1 MTAHALTDTNAA
13 EDGAAD
19 PSPLAIGPWLA
30 ADPYG
35 MTAAEK
41 DAALSAV
48 LRALTQHHR
57 AACPDYA
64 RILDLL
70 GTGENGMTHLADVPF
85 LPVRLF
91 KAFDLLSVP
100 RDEVFKTMTSSGTS
114 GQSVS
119 RIYLDRETAAL
130 QGKVLAR
137 LMGDLLGPKRLPM
150 LVIDS
155 PAVLRDRNA
164 FSARG
169 AGILGFSLFGK
180 DVTYAL
186 DDEMRLNLPAIEAF
200 LARHAGERI
209 FLFGFTFM
217 IWQHFHRAL
226 EASGIRLPIDNGIL
240 LHGGGWKKLQDE
252 AVDNAEFRAA
262 LGRSTGIS
270 RVVNY
275 YGMVEQT
282 GSIFLECEHGHLH
295 APIQAEVII
304 RDPLTFRCMEVG
316 ETGLIEVLSL
326 LPRSYPGHALLTED
340 LGRIEGVDDCPC
352 GRHGTYFS
360 VAGRIAKA
368 EVRGCSDTYEAR
380 S

>member
-1 MTAHALTDTNAA
+1 MASAA
-13 EDGAAD
+13 FDIA
-19 PSPLAIGPWLA
+19 PWLDV
-30 ADPYG
+30 DPYG
-35 MTAAEK
+35 MAAAEK
-41 DAALSAV
+41 DAALTAV
-48 LRALTQHHR
+48 MRALTEHHR
-57 AACPDYA
+57 ALSSEYG
-64 RILDLL
+64 RILELTAD
-70 GTGENGMTHLADVPF
+70 ENAPFETLADVPF

-91 KAFDLLSVP
+91 KMFDLLSVP
-100 RDEVFKTMTSSGTS
+100 RDQIFKTMTSSGTS
-114 GQSVS
+114 GQAVS

-137 LMGDLLGPKRLPM
+137 LMSHLLGPKRVPM

-155 PAVLRDRNA
+155 PSVLRDRNA

-186 DDEMRLNLPAIEAF
+186 DEDMQLNLPAIEAF
-200 LARHAGERI
+200 LERHAGQPI

-217 IWQHFHRAL
+217 IWSHFYRAL
-226 EASGIRLPIDNGIL
+226 EAAGRSLPIDKGIL

-252 AVDNAEFRAA
+252 AVDNDAFRAA
-262 LGRSTGIS
+262 MKRCAGIS

-282 GSIFLECEHGHLH
+282 GSIFLECEEGHLH
-295 APIQAEVII
+295 ASVHADVLI
-304 RDPLTFRCMEVG
+304 RDPRTFRCMEIG

-340 LGRIEGVDDCPC
+340 VGRIEGVDTCPC
-352 GRHGTYFS
+352 GRLGTYFS
-360 VAGRIAKA
+360 VAGRVAKA